1 MLRAGV
7 LIRRGETLFSRA
19 QIAGIGQ
26 RVHFFVFFGVSRR
39 LEASRSRKFKEF
51 KEEDWVLRLCKAEE

>member
-19 QIAGIGQ
+19 QNAGIGQ
-26 RVHFFVFFGVSRR
+26 RVHFFVFFGVSQA
-39 LEASRSRKFKEF
+39 LEASRGRKFKEI
-51 KEEDWVLRLCKAEE
+51 KEED